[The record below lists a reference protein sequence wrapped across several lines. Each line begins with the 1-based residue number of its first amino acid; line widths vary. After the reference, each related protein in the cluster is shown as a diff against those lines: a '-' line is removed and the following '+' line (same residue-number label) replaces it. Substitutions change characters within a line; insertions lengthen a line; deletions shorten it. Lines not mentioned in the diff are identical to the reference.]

1 LITHKAEATRRW
13 ISELIA
19 EMRSKGFAKLAVID
33 PSIHPSDQ
41 VNAVINLFDGEIS
54 ILQSDDPLDCKKS
67 ILVKKLRNEDYIK
80 KPIYLT

>member
-19 EMRSKGFAKLAVID
+19 EMWSKGFAKLAVID

-41 VNAVINLFDGEIS
+41 VNAVINLFDGEIK
-54 ILQSDDPLDCKKS
+54 IKETEDRTECKKTIS
-67 ILVKKLRNEDYIK
+67 
-80 KPIYLT
+80 